1 MDGRTA
7 SASRLAT
14 DRPNEE
20 LPCMTPA
27 QREMMMTTTWST
39 EPSDPALVE
48 RISRLLVGAV
58 DMHCHSGPSVMP
70 RDLNH
75 IEALQEAAD
84 AGFRGMLI
92 KDHYYS
98 ATPITELLNQTHG
111 HLNVALFSGV
121 PLNNATGGFNKYA
134 VDHGIALGARLI
146 WMPTFSSKNHCDSP
160 YGISAGF
167 PHTTKKML
175 PFDPLT
181 PIDANGAVKDEVKE
195 ILDLIAQHDVIL
207 SGGHLHISEIF
218 KVFEEAKARGVTRL
232 LVNHPSFI
240 IDATHADIGQLVSM
254 GAYIEHSL
262 CMFVKVSRRDPLPPE
277 DLDALIKAGTVDRTI
292 LASDLGQRGI
302 DHPVVGFRNV
312 IRVCLELGYSDE
324 DIRKMISGN
333 PLRLLGLDS

>member
-1 MDGRTA
+1 M
-7 SASRLAT
+7 AT
-14 DRPNEE
+14 TLEPESTGEALEDR
-20 LPCMTPA
+20 
-27 QREMMMTTTWST
+27 
-39 EPSDPALVE
+39 V
-48 RISRLLVGAV
+48 SRLLVGAV
-58 DMHCHSGPSVMP
+58 DMHCHSGPSVMA

-84 AGFRGMLI
+84 AGFRAMLI

-121 PLNNATGGFNKYA
+121 PLNNAVGGFNKFA
-134 VDHGIALGARLI
+134 VDHGIALGAKLV

-160 YGISAGF
+160 FGIKAGF
-167 PHTTKKML
+167 PHTIKKMM
-175 PFDPLT
+175 PFDPMT
-181 PIDANGAVKDEVKE
+181 PLDDNGQVKDEVKE
-195 ILDLIAQHDVIL
+195 ILDLVAEHDVIL

-218 KVFEEAKARGVTRL
+218 PVFEEAKKRGVKRL

-240 IDATHADIGQLVSM
+240 IDASNDDIRQLVAM

-277 DLDALIKAGTVDRTI
+277 DLDVLIKAGTVDRTI
-292 LASDLGQRGI
+292 LASDLGQRGN

-312 IRVCLELGYSDE
+312 IKVCIDLGYSDD
-324 DIRKMISGN
+324 DIRKMISLN
-333 PLRLLGLDS
+333 PLRLLGLED